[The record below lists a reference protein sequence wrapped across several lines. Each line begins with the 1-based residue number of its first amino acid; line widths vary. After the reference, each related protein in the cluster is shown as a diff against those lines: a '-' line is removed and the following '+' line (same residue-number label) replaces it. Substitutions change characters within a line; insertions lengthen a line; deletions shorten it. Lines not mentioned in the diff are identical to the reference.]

1 MAYTINKTDGSILSS
16 VPDGQVDD
24 LSTNITLIGKNYSGF
39 GEILNENL
47 VKMLENFAG
56 VSRPRN
62 PLRGELWFDTSENR
76 LKVYNGINFATVGSA
91 TIAPQQP
98 TTLNPGDLWYN
109 DLDQQLY
116 FYDGQN
122 TILIGP
128 LYSRLQGL
136 SGFKVENVVD
146 ILNQN
151 RTIVTMYVG
160 STLIG
165 IFSKD
170 TFTPKTPI
178 TGFSGSI
185 VPGFNAGSLQGI
197 KINATATNS
206 EQLAGK
212 AAELYVTKDQDT
224 EIVGT
229 LSLSKDLGLAIGAT
243 PGNGQLYIDSGNLVL
258 ANTAQNRD
266 FRLQL
271 RRGILSE
278 DAISVSTS
286 SRTFEIYPGKLDST
300 TRLGGALVVDGD
312 LTVNGTTTSVN
323 TSTLEIEDKNIELA
337 KSNNPTDINANGG
350 GLTLKGTVDKK
361 LYWVHDTAGDVT
373 DPNDPQ
379 VVQGQEANAA
389 WNSTEHI
396 NLIGKSFKINGV
408 EVLSGTSLGSGV
420 TSAPGITS
428 FGVQSVLDV
437 DDINLDGNVIS
448 ITSFN
453 GDLVLTPNGNGSVN
467 VSSKRISNLAE
478 PSNPQDATSK
488 NYVDF
493 TVRGMPLI
501 FGLDITR
508 INPDGTTTT
517 LLKADIENY
526 LNLVAPV
533 GQFRIGTEAR
543 IICSISR
550 SRATTI
556 NLNDPSNPFVQ
567 KNFVTAQLSP
577 SGTAN
582 VVQDFAVSNIV
593 IPQGGIPIVVQR
605 ELQLWR
611 VVQDAGTTKWDRIST
626 TAI

>member
-1 MAYTINKTDGSILSS
+1 MAYTINKTDGSILTS

-24 LSTNITLIGKNYSGF
+24 LSTNITFIGKNYSGF

-62 PLRGELWFDTSENR
+62 PLRGELWFDTAENR
-76 LKVYNGINFATVGSA
+76 LKVYNGIDFATVGSA
-91 TIAPQQP
+91 TISSQQP
-98 TTLNPGDLWYN
+98 TTLNPGDLWYS
-109 DLDQQLY
+109 DVDQQLY
-116 FYDGQN
+116 FFDGQN

-136 SGFKVENVVD
+136 SGFRVENVID

-151 RTIVTMYVG
+151 RTIVSLYVG
-160 STLIG
+160 NTLVG

-170 TFTPKTPI
+170 TFTPKTAI
-178 TGFSGSI
+178 TGFAGSI
-185 VPGFNAGSLQGI
+185 VPGFNAGSLAGI
-197 KINATATNS
+197 KLNATATNS

-229 LSLSKDLGLAIGAT
+229 LSLSKDLGLAIGST
-243 PGNGQLYIDSGNLVL
+243 PGNGQLYIDGGNLIL

-266 FRLQL
+266 FRLQV

-278 DAISVSTS
+278 DAIAVTTAT
-286 SRTFEIYPGKLDST
+286 RNFDIYPGRIDST
-300 TRLGGALVVDGD
+300 ARVGGSLVVDGN

-337 KSNNPTDINANGG
+337 KSSNPTDINANGG
-350 GLTLKGTVDKK
+350 GLTLKGTTDKQ
-361 LYWVHDTAGDVT
+361 LYWVYDNAGDVN
-373 DPNDPQ
+373 DPTDPQ

-408 EVLSGTSLGSGV
+408 EVLSGTSLGTGI

-428 FGVQSVLDV
+428 FGTQSVLDV
-437 DDINLDGNVIS
+437 DDINLDDNIIS
-448 ITSFN
+448 ITAFN
-453 GDLVLTPNGNGSVN
+453 RDLVLTPNGNGTVN
-467 VSSKRISNLAE
+467 VSNKRISNLAE
-478 PSNPQDATSK
+478 PTGIQDATTK

-508 INPDGTTTT
+508 VNPDGTTTT
-517 LLKADIENY
+517 LLKADLENY

-543 IICSISR
+543 IICSTSR
-550 SRATTI
+550 SRETTI
-556 NLNDPSNPFVQ
+556 NLNDPANPFVQ

-593 IPQGGIPIVVQR
+593 IPLGGIPITVTR

-626 TAI
+626 QAI